1 MTAEAPEHPI
11 YRILLKNPGVQ
22 IQLSS
27 DDPAFISRQMEQWF
41 NMLQS
46 DAYVPLS
53 FPKYQAPEP
62 PTPPAAPTA
71 TSGPSAPSVAPPP
84 PPPVYADPNLGYGQP
99 PGTMQPMPQ
108 TVYMQPGYPQQ
119 GYPPQGYPQPGYAP
133 PGYGQPVQYMVQPM
147 LPPGMQAVPMQP
159 APMQSPPVS
168 QAPAE
173 VPTAVALTEEVAP
186 PATPPPAP
194 VVAEVP
200 VVTPEAPA
208 PEAVALI
215 AEPAVL
221 PAATAKAGL
230 PPTVLPSEPA
240 EVLPPAVATAPVES
254 PPAAAPTGP
263 PAEEPPEDDFEAVL
277 GSIMEDMG
285 EPVPAVSGTLDD
297 SPFAGTTL
305 PMPSGQSPLDQ
316 LAGGLGSVET
326 LNDLCDNARPQTPEG
341 YLLTSGYYLAFFEA
355 EERFSLKRLNSL
367 LVKNGYKPIN
377 HSVLESALTQGL
389 ITLVPDATGTAES
402 TEYALTGRGQSAV
415 EQMLA

>member
-1 MTAEAPEHPI
+1 MPAEAPEHPI

-62 PTPPAAPTA
+62 AAPAT

-119 GYPPQGYPQPGYAP
+119 GYAPQGYPQPGYAP
-133 PGYGQPVQYMVQPM
+133 PGYGQPMQYMVQPM

-159 APMQSPPVS
+159 APMPP
-168 QAPAE
+168 APTETLSAVTLPE
-173 VPTAVALTEEVAP
+173 VVPT
-186 PATPPPAP
+186 PAPPAP
-194 VVAEVP
+194 VVAEAP
-200 VVTPEAPA
+200 VVVPEAPA
-208 PEAVALI
+208 PEAVPPV

-221 PAATAKAGL
+221 PAAPAEAGL
-230 PPTVLPSEPA
+230 PPTALPVEPA
-240 EVLPPAVATAPVES
+240 EALPSVAVAPVEL
-254 PPAAAPTGP
+254 PPVAPSGP
-263 PAEEPPEDDFEAVL
+263 PLPAEEPPEDDFEAVL

-305 PMPSGQSPLDQ
+305 PMPSGHSPLDQ

-326 LNDLCDNARPQTPEG
+326 LNDLCDKARPQTPEG